1 MNLNPNLLKRGDLI
15 ILICQKTKIS
25 LELNTLLTSGPSVNL
40 NLFIVVQQKTN
51 KQRATY
57 TIKFPGICQK
67 NEYNNVKIC
76 EKSFSCEIYIWW
88 PIVH

>member
-67 NEYNNVKIC
+67 NEYNNVKIR
-76 EKSFSCEIYIWW
+76 EKKFFL
-88 PIVH
+88 